1 LTVATEDGNLESDTA
16 PDFYFDSIADQ
27 VRLQRQLTA
36 QMKRESGDG
45 ENWDDLLSQRHS
57 LERLS
62 FDMWVGLPENY
73 TKAMHNY
80 SRLQNSQ
87 CTTPSAPLENF
98 KDWRGK
104 FPGLEPILHSSTD
117 EQFDVVVVKS
127 RFSLMSEFPP
137 QTAKLVH
144 TLCLD
149 FRNAAKDNIQALEEL
164 QVWSCVNH
172 MYVHGQPLQI
182 KEHRQCQV
190 NDIGVVSLA
199 FEVGWWASQ
208 FTNFTKKRKE
218 AEDTKDESALTTAD
232 EYSKG
237 LFRNLTIMQE
247 VFAAPHAEGPKRRM
261 AVLLW
266 VFSQASKGH
275 AGITSWQKVVPPP
288 HRMSTNSPLPPKLE
302 ALPPLLL
309 DNYVTSSFD
318 PDMTDRDFSHHDP
331 QGTMPLSPAIYETSS
346 YHSGFTPL
354 NAMTSDPLRLFDFAS
369 SGTGFTPK
377 PSAFTDLK
385 CESFDFAAPI
395 QPVSSFAPVQHI
407 IASDNIMPTTFQ
419 LAPSHGAASTAPFHI
434 PHQVEMSSPDQS
446 QRRSLANFDMNAHH
460 MLQAQ
465 LGPGM
470 EDDYQVG
477 DVNIEDMGQYDEP
490 TPTPPE
496 LECQYPDGGLSFDS
510 QQTTVGHLNHLE
522 LDTEEEQMSQ
532 AVMAGLE
539 ENSMTD
545 HSAAFRSPKA
555 IRPPLM
561 AHHSFAGVLNH
572 NGHSHTPAR
581 FHNLDTLSEP
591 DHEQLTFDTPV
602 RNDFA
607 RLINNHAQYDSPGD
621 LFGDHHPTI
630 DQMAFPGVD
639 FNTNIGR
646 SQSQPV
652 LPSTDDGASHFDTP
666 THDRHVLAEVG
677 IEQI

>member
-1 LTVATEDGNLESDTA
+1 
-16 PDFYFDSIADQ
+16 
-27 VRLQRQLTA
+27 
-36 QMKRESGDG
+36 
-45 ENWDDLLSQRHS
+45 
-57 LERLS
+57 
-62 FDMWVGLPENY
+62 MWVGLPENY
-73 TKAMHNY
+73 AKAMHNY

-104 FPGLEPILHSSTD
+104 FPDLEPIIGSPTD
-117 EQFDVVVVKS
+117 EQFDIIVVKS
-127 RFSLMSEFPP
+127 RFSLMSDFPP

-149 FRNAAKDNIQALEEL
+149 FRNAAKDNIHALEEL

-172 MYVHGQPLQI
+172 MYVQGQTLQT
-182 KEHRQCQV
+182 KEHKQCQV
-190 NDIGVVSLA
+190 NDVGVVSLA

-232 EYSKG
+232 DYSKG
-237 LFRNLTIMQE
+237 LFRNLTVMQE
-247 VFAAPHAEGPKRRM
+247 VYAAPHAEGPKKRM

-302 ALPPLLL
+302 SLPPLLL
-309 DNYVTSSFD
+309 DSYVTSSFD
-318 PDMTDRDFSHHDP
+318 TDMTDQDFSHHDT
-331 QGTMPLSPAIYETSS
+331 QNTMPLSPAIYETSA

-354 NAMTSDPLRLFDFAS
+354 NTMSNDPLRLFDFAS
-369 SGTGFTPK
+369 SGMGFTPK
-377 PSAFTDLK
+377 PPMFTDSK
-385 CESFDFAAPI
+385 CETFDFAAPI
-395 QPVSSFAPVQHI
+395 QPVASFAPVQQTMTGH
-407 IASDNIMPTTFQ
+407 NTMPTTFQ
-419 LAPSHGAASTAPFHI
+419 LPSNHNITNTAPFHI
-434 PHQVEMSSPDQS
+434 PHQVEMSSPDRG
-446 QRRSLANFDMNAHH
+446 QRRSFVNFDMSAHH

-465 LGPGM
+465 LGPDM
-470 EDDYQVG
+470 EDNYEVQDVDAG
-477 DVNIEDMGQYDEP
+477 DVGQYTDS

-496 LECQYPDGGLSFDS
+496 LESQDPDIGMSFES
-510 QQTTVGHLNHLE
+510 QQSMVGHMDHLE
-522 LDTEEEQMSQ
+522 LDIEEEQMSQ
-532 AVMAGLE
+532 AVIANLE

-545 HSAAFRSPKA
+545 HSVAFHSPKA

-561 AHHSFAGVLNH
+561 AHHSFAGIMNH
-572 NGHSHTPAR
+572 NIHSHTPAR

-591 DHEQLTFDTPV
+591 DHEHLAFDTPV

-607 RLINNHAQYDSPGD
+607 RLINNHTQYESPGD
-621 LFGDHHPTI
+621 LFGDHHPII

-639 FNTNIGR
+639 FDTTIGR

-652 LPSTDDGASHFDTP
+652 LPSTDDSALHFDTP
-666 THDRHVLAEVG
+666 MHERNALPDVKVE
-677 IEQI
+677 EM